1 MARRL
6 EGADLCFREQVQR
19 YPIRSLTQ
27 LSVKSSMVSGT
38 KQNCFLLGLLKE
50 TPMRVEA
57 PWGGLMG
64 QDGLDLAIGLFI

>member
-1 MARRL
+1 MK
-6 EGADLCFREQVQR
+6 R
-19 YPIRSLTQ
+19 YPTRTLTQ

-50 TPMRVEA
+50 MPTRVES

>member
-1 MARRL
+1 MK
-6 EGADLCFREQVQR
+6 R
-19 YPIRSLTQ
+19 YPTRTLTQ

-50 TPMRVEA
+50 MPTRVEV